1 MNSTLN
7 KVVNLYKPI
16 GPTSFDLVRR
26 VQNRFSAR
34 KAGHIGTLDPLAEGV
49 LPVCINGATRIIQF
63 LTRLPKVYLAEMKLG
78 VATDTQDSEGK
89 ELETRPWEGVGE
101 AEVKR
106 ALATLRERKT
116 QVPPMFSAKKK
127 NGVPLYKL
135 ARNGIT
141 VNREPVSIQIYSLEF
156 ISREEDRVTFR
167 VHCSAGTYV
176 RTLCHDA
183 GELLGCGAHMTRLT
197 RERVGPFD
205 RASAITPE
213 HMDDA
218 WEDGTLPDKLL
229 EPDHALNFLPEI
241 RICEMGVRAVSHGRP
256 ITKALLEQ
264 VPDEMTPGKFYR
276 VTRPESGL
284 LAIAEPLLDNE
295 GFSRLDPGQVA
306 FKLKRVF
313 IEP

>member
-78 VATDTQDSEGK
+78 VSTDTQDSEGK
-89 ELETRPWEGVGE
+89 VLETREWDGVGDE
-101 AEVKR
+101 EIRQVLA
-106 ALATLRERKT
+106 ALKEKT
-116 QVPPMFSAKKK
+116 EQVPPMFSAKKK

-141 VNREPVSIQIYSLEF
+141 VKREPVFIQIFSLEF
-156 ISREEDRVTFR
+156 IKREEDRVTFR

-183 GELLGCGAHMTRLT
+183 GELLGCGAHMTRLV

-205 RASAITPE
+205 RDSAITPE

-241 RICEMGVRAVSHGRP
+241 RIRETGVRAVSHGQP

-264 VPDEMTPGKFYR
+264 VPDTMVPGKFYR
-276 VTRPESGL
+276 ITRPENGL
-284 LAIAEPLLDNE
+284 LAIAEPLTDDE
-295 GFSRLDPGQVA
+295 GFSRLEPGQVA
-306 FKLKRVF
+306 LKLKRVF